1 MKILVIPTTDWIRH
15 PVPNRLNFIF
25 DILAEKHD
33 VYVLH
38 FGLKRFRNL
47 PARETRCRLVAAS
60 WMEVEDPSLYYL
72 LNFPYHLWKIRQ
84 VVAREK
90 IDVIVSANILPSLAA
105 CFAGA
110 PIVFDYLDHL
120 EESASVYYP
129 GSALGELV
137 KAVVGAIVRFN
148 IKKTKAIITVTEEF
162 KSLLLSMGAKNVN
175 VVPNGVDSQ
184 LLVPLSKDECK
195 SNLGLKGNV
204 LGYVGSL
211 EHWVDLE
218 TVVEAMPFLDA
229 KLMVVGPGLFT
240 DYGEKIKSLAER
252 CGVADR
258 IEFVGA
264 VRYSELGRYIS
275 AMDIGLNPLKDMRKN
290 QETVG
295 GKVFNYLACG
305 RPVLS
310 SRMIALEKLLGADIY
325 YYDDRE
331 SFIAQ
336 AKALLGS
343 VQDEGKNRSLAEKYD
358 WRKIAGAY
366 EDVLRKNGM
375 NFLPRPNGG
384 DFDVRN

>member
-47 PARETRCRLVAAS
+47 EARETKCRLVAAS
-60 WMEVEDPSLYYL
+60 WIETEDPSLYYL

-90 IDVIVSANILPSLAA
+90 IDLIVSANILPSLAA
-105 CFAGA
+105 CFAGV
-110 PIVFDYLDHL
+110 PVVFDYLDHL
-120 EESASVYYP
+120 EESASVYYT
-129 GSALGELV
+129 GSALGDLI
-137 KAVVGAIVRFN
+137 KAVVGVIVRFN
-148 IKKTKAIITVTEEF
+148 IKKAKSIITVTEEF
-162 KSLLLSMGAKNVN
+162 KSLLFGMGAKNVT
-175 VVPNGVDSQ
+175 VIPNGVDSQ
-184 LLVPLSKDECK
+184 LLVPLPKEECK
-195 SNLGLKGNV
+195 SRLGLKGNV

-240 DYGEKIKSLAER
+240 DYGEMIKSLAER
-252 CGVADR
+252 CGVADK
-258 IEFVGA
+258 IKFVGA

-275 AMDIGLNPLKDMRKN
+275 AMDIGLNPLKNMLKN

-310 SRMIALEKLLGADIY
+310 SRMVALERLLGDDIY
-325 YYDDRE
+325 YYDDRD
-331 SFIAQ
+331 SFITQ
-336 AKALLGS
+336 ANALLAS
-343 VQDEGKNRSLAEKYD
+343 VPDETGNQSLAKRYD
-358 WRKIAGAY
+358 WRKIAVIY
-366 EDVLRKNGM
+366 EGVLRKMQIKRND
-375 NFLPRPNGG
+375 GG
-384 DFDVRN
+384 DFDVRH

>member
-47 PARETRCRLVAAS
+47 EARETKCRLVAAS
-60 WMEVEDPSLYYL
+60 WIETEDPSLYYL

-90 IDVIVSANILPSLAA
+90 IDLIVSANILPSLAA
-105 CFAGA
+105 CFAGV
-110 PIVFDYLDHL
+110 PVVFDYLDHL
-120 EESASVYYP
+120 EESASVYYT
-129 GSALGELV
+129 GSALGDLI
-137 KAVVGAIVRFN
+137 KAVVGVIVRFN
-148 IKKTKAIITVTEEF
+148 IKKAKSIITVTEEF
-162 KSLLLSMGAKNVN
+162 KSLLFGMGAKNVT
-175 VVPNGVDSQ
+175 VIPNGVDSQ
-184 LLVPLSKDECK
+184 LLVPLPKEECK
-195 SNLGLKGNV
+195 SRLGLKGNV

-240 DYGEKIKSLAER
+240 DYGEMIKSLAER
-252 CGVADR
+252 CDVADK
-258 IEFVGA
+258 IKFVGA

-275 AMDIGLNPLKDMRKN
+275 AMDIGLNPLKNMLKN

-310 SRMIALEKLLGADIY
+310 SRMVALERLLGDDIY
-325 YYDDRE
+325 YYDDRD
-331 SFIAQ
+331 SFITQ
-336 AKALLGS
+336 ANALLAS
-343 VQDEGKNRSLAEKYD
+343 VPDEIENQSLAKRYD
-358 WRKIAGAY
+358 WRKIAVIY
-366 EDVLRKNGM
+366 EGVLRKMQIKRND
-375 NFLPRPNGG
+375 GG
-384 DFDVRN
+384 DFDVRH

>member
-33 VYVLH
+33 IYVLH

-47 PARETRCRLVAAS
+47 EARETKCRLVAAS
-60 WMEVEDPSLYYL
+60 WIGVEDPSLYYV
-72 LNFPYHLWKIRQ
+72 LNFPYHFWKIQQ
-84 VVAREK
+84 VVTKEK

-105 CFAGA
+105 DFAGV

-148 IKKTKAIITVTEEF
+148 IKKTKYIITVTEEF
-162 KSLLLSMGAKNVN
+162 KSLLLGMGAKNVT
-175 VVPNGVDSQ
+175 VIPNGVDSQ

-195 SNLGLKGNV
+195 SSLGLKGNV

-252 CGVADR
+252 CGVADK
-258 IEFVGA
+258 ILFTGA
-264 VRYSELGRYIS
+264 IKYSELSKYIS
-275 AMDIGLNPLKDMRKN
+275 AMDIGLNPLKNMLKN
-290 QETVG
+290 QETIG
-295 GKVFNYLACG
+295 GKVFNYLSCG

-310 SRMIALEKLLGADIY
+310 SRMVALESLLGDEIY
-325 YYDDRE
+325 YYDDVE
-331 SFIAQ
+331 SFIIETKKILACGVDD
-336 AKALLGS
+336 KRY
-343 VQDEGKNRSLAEKYD
+343 RSIAEEYD
-358 WRKIAGAY
+358 WRLIAKDF
-366 EDVLRKNGM
+366 EKVLEKASIR
-375 NFLPRPNGG
+375 RSS
-384 DFDVRN
+384 R

>member
-47 PARETRCRLVAAS
+47 EARETKCRLVAAS
-60 WMEVEDPSLYYL
+60 WIETEDPSLYYL
-72 LNFPYHLWKIRQ
+72 LNFPYHLWKIRH

-90 IDVIVSANILPSLAA
+90 IDLIVSANILPSLAA
-105 CFAGA
+105 CFAGV
-110 PIVFDYLDHL
+110 PVVFDYLDHL
-120 EESASVYYP
+120 EESASVYYT
-129 GSALGELV
+129 GSALGDLI
-137 KAVVGAIVRFN
+137 KAVVGVIVRFN
-148 IKKTKAIITVTEEF
+148 IKKAKSIITVTEEF
-162 KSLLLSMGAKNVN
+162 KSLLFGMGAKNVT
-175 VVPNGVDSQ
+175 VIPNGVDSQ
-184 LLVPLSKDECK
+184 LLVPLPKEECK
-195 SNLGLKGNV
+195 SRLGLKGNV

-240 DYGEKIKSLAER
+240 DYGEMIKSLAER
-252 CGVADR
+252 CGVADK
-258 IEFVGA
+258 IKFVGA

-275 AMDIGLNPLKDMRKN
+275 AMDIGLNPLKNMLKN

-310 SRMIALEKLLGADIY
+310 SRMVALERLLGDDIY
-325 YYDDRE
+325 YYDDRD
-331 SFIAQ
+331 SFIIQ
-336 AKALLGS
+336 ANALLAS
-343 VQDEGKNRSLAEKYD
+343 VPDETGNQSLAKRYD
-358 WRKIAGAY
+358 WRKIAVIY
-366 EDVLRKNGM
+366 EGVLRKMQIKRND
-375 NFLPRPNGG
+375 GG
-384 DFDVRN
+384 D

>member
-38 FGLKRFRNL
+38 FGLKRFRDL
-47 PARETRCRLVAAS
+47 EPRQTRCRLVAAS
-60 WMEVEDPSLYYL
+60 WIETDDPSLYYL

-90 IDVIVSANILPSLAA
+90 IDLIVSANILPSFAA
-105 CFAGA
+105 CFAGV
-110 PIVFDYLDHL
+110 PVVFDYLDHL

-129 GSALGELV
+129 GSALGALV
-137 KAVVGAIVRFN
+137 KAVVGAIVRLN

-162 KSLLLSMGAKNVN
+162 KSLLMGMGAKNVT
-175 VVPNGVDSQ
+175 VIPNGVDSQ

-195 SNLGLKGNV
+195 SRLGLKGNV

-240 DYGEKIKSLAER
+240 DYGEKIKCLAER
-252 CGVADR
+252 CGVADK
-258 IEFVGA
+258 ILFTGSIK
-264 VRYSELGRYIS
+264 YSELSKYIS
-275 AMDIGLNPLKDMRKN
+275 AMDIGLNPLKNMLKN

-295 GKVFNYLACG
+295 GKVFNYLSCG

-310 SRMIALEKLLGADIY
+310 SRMVALERLLGDEIY

-336 AKALLGS
+336 TNALLAS
-343 VQDEGKNRSLAEKYD
+343 VQDEMRNRSLAKRYD
-358 WRKIAGAY
+358 WRKIAGIY
-366 EDVLRKNGM
+366 EDVLRKTA
-375 NFLPRPNGG
+375 
-384 DFDVRN
+384 

>member
-1 MKILVIPTTDWIRH
+1 MHARTIGEMKILVIPTTDWIRH

-38 FGLKRFRNL
+38 FSLKRFRNL
-47 PARETRCRLVAAS
+47 EPRQTRCRLVATS
-60 WMEVEDPSLYYL
+60 WIETDDPSLYYL
-72 LNFPYHLWKIRQ
+72 LNFPIHLWKIRQ

-90 IDVIVSANILPSLAA
+90 IDLIVSANILPSLAA
-105 CFAGA
+105 CFAGV
-110 PIVFDYLDHL
+110 PVVFDYLDHL

-129 GSALGELV
+129 GSALGALV

-148 IKKTKAIITVTEEF
+148 IKKTRAVITVTEEF
-162 KSLLLSMGAKNVN
+162 KSLLMGMGAKNVT
-175 VVPNGVDSQ
+175 VIPNGVDSQ

-195 SNLGLKGNV
+195 SRLGLKGNV

-240 DYGEKIKSLAER
+240 DYGEKIKCLAER
-252 CGVADR
+252 CGVADK
-258 IEFVGA
+258 ILFTGSIK
-264 VRYSELGRYIS
+264 YSELSKYIS
-275 AMDIGLNPLKDMRKN
+275 AMDIGLNPLKNMKKN

-295 GKVFNYLACG
+295 GKVFNYLSCG

-310 SRMIALEKLLGADIY
+310 NRMVALERLLGDEIY
-325 YYDDRE
+325 YYDDVE
-331 SFIAQ
+331 SFISQ
-336 AKALLGS
+336 VNFILS
-343 VQDEGKNRSLAEKYD
+343 RENNREGNRKLAERYD
-358 WRKIAGAY
+358 WRTLAQRY
-366 EDVLRKNGM
+366 EQILTINR
-375 NFLPRPNGG
+375 
-384 DFDVRN
+384 